1 MAWHEYSKSGCSG
14 YLCCHGLML
23 VRCLGQRSNFWS
35 LKKKGEIDNVEIK
48 IRYDKRLV
56 GDVLKGYLH
65 FKKSSPVSGLG
76 RVER

>member
-1 MAWHEYSKSGCSG
+1 
-14 YLCCHGLML
+14 ML

-35 LKKKGEIDNVEIK
+35 LKKKRGEIDNVEIK
-48 IRYDKRLV
+48 IRYDKWWV

-65 FKKSSPVSGLG
+65 FKKSSLVSGLG

>member
-1 MAWHEYSKSGCSG
+1 M
-14 YLCCHGLML
+14 
-23 VRCLGQRSNFWS
+23 
-35 LKKKGEIDNVEIK
+35 EIK
-48 IRYDKRLV
+48 IRYDKRWV